1 MLFLNVFV
9 QVYVSDWQWCSN
21 AGNGSRKAVA
31 VLMTMNVAVT
41 YKPQISVYER
51 VSALNGLQNRTLVAN
66 TVQCDVVMDVAQTAH
81 NMQIIKQVKN
91 AGAHPISLHNCHH
104 Y

>member
-1 MLFLNVFV
+1 MAL
-9 QVYVSDWQWCSN
+9 
-21 AGNGSRKAVA
+21 RKAVA

-51 VSALNGLQNRTLVAN
+51 VSALDGFQNRTLAAN
-66 TVQCDVVMDVAQTAH
+66 TLPCDVVMDVAQTAH
-81 NMQIIKQVKN
+81 NMQIIKKVKN
-91 AGAHPISLHNCHH
+91 TGAHTINLYNCHH